1 MDLFAN
7 DLSIHRQFHDV
18 PTFRTAIA
26 GLMEMRNVARRF
38 GRDVYCNSGLLNS
51 QPIPDLPMR
60 QAVQQLLANER
71 RALLGWLT
79 RGGPFWDELR
89 QHGFDDWLECRGE
102 LVTDSA
108 VGEAAYRTLHGVHC
122 GLASVTPSEWDYSP
136 VEVRWCRDDEGFAD
150 KSATLMNWRDAA
162 ALEERLQDAAPPIR
176 SWVDLQSVSAM
187 RFRSLTFAGNCFDPL
202 AGVPFTKSAA
212 DRILVLLEILDRSAR
227 AFDADG
233 NRTPEGNQLYQDH
246 FTGDRAL
253 FSDSSDPEKR
263 DFRNELTFPHPASP
277 GNSLF
282 CTWHGKER
290 RLTLRLHFSWPIRS
304 GEPVYVVYAGPKLTK
319 R

>member
-1 MDLFAN
+1 
-7 DLSIHRQFHDV
+7 
-18 PTFRTAIA
+18 
-26 GLMEMRNVARRF
+26 MRNVARQL
-38 GRDVYCNSGLLNS
+38 GRDVHCSSGLVNS
-51 QPIPDLPMR
+51 QPIPDVSMQ

-89 QHGFDDWLECRGE
+89 QHGADDWLECRGE

-122 GLASVTPSEWDYSP
+122 CLASVTPSNWDYSP
-136 VEVRWCRDDEGFAD
+136 LEVHWCREDEGLAD
-150 KSATLMNWRDAA
+150 QSASLVNWRDAT
-162 ALEERLQDAAPPIR
+162 ALEESLQDAIPPVR
-176 SWVDLQSVSAM
+176 TWVDLQSVSAM
-187 RFRSLTFAGNCFDPL
+187 RFRSLIFAGNCFDPL
-202 AGVPFTKSAA
+202 AGVPFVKSAA
-212 DRILVLLEILDRSAR
+212 DRILVLLEILDRLAR

-263 DFRNELTFPHPASP
+263 GFRNELTFPHPASP
-277 GNSLF
+277 GDSLF

-304 GEPVYVVYAGPKLTK
+304 DEPVYVVYAGPKLTK

>member
-7 DLSIHRQFHDV
+7 DLSIHRQFDDV

-38 GRDVYCNSGLLNS
+38 GRDVHCNSGLVNS
-51 QPIPDLPMR
+51 QPITDVPMQ
-60 QAVQQLLANER
+60 QAVQQLLADER

-108 VGEAAYRTLHGVHC
+108 VGEAAYRTLHGVNC

-136 VEVRWCRDDEGFAD
+136 VEVLWCREDKGSAD
-150 KSATLMNWRDAA
+150 KGASLMNWRDAA
-162 ALEERLQDAAPPIR
+162 ALEQKLQDAAPPIR
-176 SWVDLQSVSAM
+176 SWVDLQSVSAL
-187 RFRSLTFAGNCFDPL
+187 RFKNLTFAGDCFDPL
-202 AGVPFTKSAA
+202 AGVPFAKGAA
-212 DRILVLLEILDRSAR
+212 DRILVLLDTLDRFAH

-233 NRTPEGNQLYQDH
+233 SRTAEGNQIYRDH

-253 FSDSSDPEKR
+253 FSDSSDSEKR
-263 DFRNELTFPHPASP
+263 DFRSELTFPHPASP

-290 RLTLRLHFSWPIRS
+290 HLTLRLHFSWPIRS
-304 GEPVYVVYAGPKLTK
+304 DEPVYVVYAGPKLTK